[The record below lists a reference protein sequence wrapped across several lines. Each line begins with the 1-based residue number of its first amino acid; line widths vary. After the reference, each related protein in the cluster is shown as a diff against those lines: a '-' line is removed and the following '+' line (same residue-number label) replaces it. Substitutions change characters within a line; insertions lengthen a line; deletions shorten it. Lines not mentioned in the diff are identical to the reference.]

1 KIDLP
6 RGVLVRGKIREA
18 ASDRPVAEASV
29 QFLPDEKNNR
39 NLRSNLVT
47 GWEGTV
53 VSGDDGTFRIAV
65 PAGRGH
71 LLIHSPASDYVLQE
85 IGSSEIVY
93 GKPGGERY
101 YAHGLVRLDLK
112 PGDDVHDVAVTFRRG
127 ARVSGRLIGPDG
139 KPVAQALMIS
149 RLNIT

>member
-1 KIDLP
+1 
-6 RGVLVRGKIREA
+6 
-18 ASDRPVAEASV
+18 
-29 QFLPDEKNNR
+29 
-39 NLRSNLVT
+39 

-149 RLNIT
+149 RLNITGLSPEWRGFPEQIHGGRFLLHALDPDRAEPVYFLDAKNKF